1 MRDLVG
7 AIDRQCGIADRPL
20 VYLGAGQAKT
30 DPKQLTADE
39 RAALRQ
45 EWEAL
50 HAAIELIGR
59 GKPQPPPIVTFT
71 T

>member
-7 AIDRQCGIADRPL
+7 AIDRQCRIADRPL

-30 DPKQLTADE
+30 DHKQLTADE

-50 HAAIELIGR
+50 HAEIWRVGSRTISTGP
-59 GKPQPPPIVTFT
+59 K
-71 T
+71 